1 MMELEDKKDNEDAGR
16 IIKFLLEGDSI
27 NVAISK
33 AKLKYSDYTR
43 LRKTY
48 QAFANCVAEFY
59 QFKRPRAL

>member
-1 MMELEDKKDNEDAGR
+1 MIKLDNEKDNFDAGR

-48 QAFANCVAEFY
+48 PAFANCVAEFY

>member
-1 MMELEDKKDNEDAGR
+1 MMEIEDKKDYADALK
-16 IIKFLLEGDSI
+16 IIKFLHEGDSI

-48 QAFANCVAEFY
+48 PAFANCVAEFY

>member
-1 MMELEDKKDNEDAGR
+1 MMELEDKKDYADALK
-16 IIKFLLEGDSI
+16 IIKFLHEGDSI

-48 QAFANCVAEFY
+48 PAFANYVYDFY
-59 QFKRPRAL
+59 QWKRKRAF